1 MLGIIAGT
9 GFYEM
14 KMLQNAKVE
23 HIATAYG
30 NAAVYL
36 GEYLGKKLAFLP
48 RHGKG
53 HSIPPHLVNYRAN
66 IEALNSLGVKRIL
79 AINAVGSLKYELPP
93 GSLVLINDFLDFT
106 YGREHTYFT
115 GGEAG
120 VGHVS
125 MCEPYCKAWQKEI
138 LSAAKNIG
146 IELFQNGVYVATQ
159 GPRFESPAEIKM
171 FAMLGG
177 TVVGMTGVPEVCL
190 AAEKGLCY
198 GAVSVVTNLGS
209 GMTDNIAHG
218 EVVGVMNKANAAL
231 EILLEELAANYKAE
245 RNCTCGSDSRCV

>member
-14 KMLQNAKVE
+14 KLLQNAKVQ
-23 HIATAYG
+23 HIQTPYG
-30 NAAVYL
+30 EAEVYM
-36 GEYLGKKLAFLP
+36 GEYKEKPIAFLP

-53 HSIPPHLVNYRAN
+53 HSIPPHSINYRAH
-66 IEALNSLGVKRIL
+66 IAALHSLGMQRIL
-79 AINAVGSLKYELPP
+79 AINAVGSLSYDLPP

-120 VGHVS
+120 VGHIS
-125 MCEPYCKAWQKEI
+125 MCEPYCKEWQEEI
-138 LSAAKNIG
+138 LRAA
-146 IELFQNGVYVATQ
+146 QNTGAKLATGGVYVATQ

-209 GMTDNIAHG
+209 GMTETIAHG
-218 EVVGVMNKANAAL
+218 EVVGIMNKTNAIL
-231 EILLEELAANYKAE
+231 ENLLEELIENYVPK
-245 RNCTCGSDSRCV
+245 RNCTCDSRCV